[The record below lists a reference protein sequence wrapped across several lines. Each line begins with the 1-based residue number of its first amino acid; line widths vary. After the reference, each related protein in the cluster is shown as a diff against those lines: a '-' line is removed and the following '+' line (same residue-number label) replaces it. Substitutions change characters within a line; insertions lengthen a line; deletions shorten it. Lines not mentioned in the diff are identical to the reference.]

1 MADNGPMELHQVR
14 YCVAL
19 CKNLNFTRAAEACNV
34 TQPALTRAIQKLE
47 DELGGPLFERERS
60 LTQLTEL
67 GRLMRPLLEQT
78 LAAAEAAKAQAT
90 RFRKRETGSLRI
102 GLPPSISARAVTS
115 SLRELTR
122 RIPELN
128 VELVMADEAD
138 LVEGLLQGEADA
150 AFVSSGTDR
159 PDRLNSWAMFKENFH
174 IGMTAAHPLAQ
185 SEIIAVAALAGET
198 LLARRG
204 CAATASLRHLCAEA
218 GVSLRLR
225 HLCTSEEHLQHLAA
239 SGLGLVLLPQ
249 HVPILSGLIARPLAE
264 PVPERTVLL
273 AVVGGRRYSP
283 ALDAFIKLSR
293 ARDFAAEF
301 ALG

>member
-1 MADNGPMELHQVR
+1 MEFHQVR

-19 CKNLNFTRAAEACNV
+19 YKNLNFTRAAEACNV

-47 DELGGPLFERERS
+47 DELGGSLFERERN

-90 RFRKRETGSLRI
+90 QFRKHETGSLRI
-102 GLPPSISARAVTS
+102 GLPPSISARVVIS
-115 SLRELTR
+115 SLGELVP

-128 VELVMADEAD
+128 LELVMADEAELMED
-138 LVEGLLQGEADA
+138 LLQGEADA
-150 AFVSSGTDR
+150 AFVSSTTER
-159 PDRLNSWAMFKENFH
+159 PDRLNSWTMFKERFH
-174 IGMTAAHPLAQ
+174 LGMSAAHPLVRSQ
-185 SEIIAVAALAGET
+185 IIAVSALAGQT
-198 LLARRG
+198 LVGRRG
-204 CAATASLRHLCAEA
+204 CSATAALHKLAAEA
-218 GVSLRLR
+218 DPPLRLR
-225 HLCTSEEHLQHLAA
+225 YLGESEEHLQQLAA
-239 SGLGLVLLPQ
+239 SGLGLVLVPQ
-249 HVPILSGLIARPLAE
+249 HLPVLPGLATRPLAE
-264 PVPERTVLL
+264 LTLERTVEL

-283 ALDAFIKLSR
+283 ALDSFIKLSR

>member
-1 MADNGPMELHQVR
+1 MELHQVR

-47 DELGGPLFERERS
+47 DELGGPLFERERN

-78 LAAAEAAKAQAT
+78 LAAAEAAKDQAT

-102 GLPPSISARAVTS
+102 GLPPGISARAVTS
-115 SLRELTR
+115 SLGELTR

-128 VELVMADEAD
+128 VELVMAGEAD

-159 PDRLNSWAMFKENFH
+159 PERLNTWEMFKEKFH
-174 IGMTAAHPLAQ
+174 LGMRAEHPLAR
-185 SEIIAVAALAGET
+185 SEVVAVAALAGET

-204 CAATASLRHLCAEA
+204 CAATASLHSLCTEV
-218 GVSLRLR
+218 GVPLRLR
-225 HLCTSEEHLQHLAA
+225 HLCTSEEHLQHLATG
-239 SGLGLVLLPQ
+239 GLGLVLVPQ
-249 HVPILSGLIARPLAE
+249 HLPVLAGLVARPLEE
-264 PVPERTVLL
+264 PMPERTVLL

-293 ARDFAAEF
+293 TRDFAAEL